1 MTKKTS
7 RRKPRSAFNPDR
19 DAVCRD
25 FIHAKKKLNLTDDKA
40 FLYLVVKHS
49 GGKEGV
55 KNLTQNEIL
64 ERANVIVE
72 IVNETLDEARSY
84 GECEGSPA
92 T

>member
-7 RRKPRSAFNPDR
+7 RRKPRSPFNPDR
-19 DAVCRD
+19 DSVCRD
-25 FIHAKKKLNLTDDKA
+25 FIHAKQKLNLTDDKA

-55 KNLTQNEIL
+55 KNLSQNEIL

-72 IVNETLDEARSY
+72 IVNETLEEARSSR
-84 GECEGSPA
+84 EQKDTPA
-92 T
+92 P